1 MTEKLKNLIED
12 ELESAF
18 VHGRT
23 EAESEYRDLL
33 DKAKNEAYQ
42 RGLED
47 AWWAARKIVCDESF
61 DWNTLLH
68 IFDSRSFE
76 IIFRN
81 FSASEAVAKLKAYEE
96 KQDDKIEVGD
106 EVKWHSN
113 VVVVTRL
120 YKDGVLDWCD
130 GISKDGRAFHVL
142 AENVRKTGRHFD
154 IASILEDMRND

>member
-154 IASILEDMRND
+154 IASILEDMRE

>member
-68 IFDSRSFE
+68 IFDSRSFD

-154 IASILEDMRND
+154 IASILEDMRE